1 MHKFNAKFITGVN
14 SSVDG
19 IKTVQSLPFGKSSG
33 GKTLF
38 SFRYIFQYKPIISLC
53 QNKTFLMHGTFTY
66 STTWYFYLM
75 VLLHTHRKNYDIFS

>member
-38 SFRYIFQYKPIISLC
+38 SFRYIFQYKPIISLLVTLPESG
-53 QNKTFLMHGTFTY
+53 QFQARSPTDWSAMED
-66 STTWYFYLM
+66 
-75 VLLHTHRKNYDIFS
+75 RK

>member
-33 GKTLF
+33 GKTLSSF
-38 SFRYIFQYKPIISLC
+38 SYIFQYKPVRVSGGS
-53 QNKTFLMHGTFTY
+53 QSY
-66 STTWYFYLM
+66 
-75 VLLHTHRKNYDIFS
+75 IFVKIHFDD